1 MAILYASTIPDYTL
15 GQLVNMEEWNG
26 ISRILGGSVNIPF
39 AAPVI
44 AGGAGEWD
52 CAPLTAAAQ
61 NVLGIA
67 RMQHTLYHAGDLY
80 EPGDTV
86 SIITAGVVAVNLGAD
101 VTEGAQARFNV
112 TNGTWTGAA
121 ASATVLTIPGA
132 QFEFAGTSGAIGVVR
147 YQRPVPSVSVGA

>member
-1 MAILYASTIPDYTL
+1 MAITYAASLPDYTL

-26 ISRILGGSVNIPF
+26 ISRVLGGSANIPF
-39 AAPVI
+39 AAPVVST
-44 AGGAGEWD
+44 AATEWD

-67 RMQHTLYHAGDLY
+67 RMNHVLYHTEDRY

-86 SIITAGVVAVNLGAD
+86 SIITAGVVAVNLGAN
-101 VTEGAQARFNV
+101 VTEGAQARFDV
-112 TNGTWTGAA
+112 TAGAWTGAA

-132 QFEFAGTSGAIGVVR
+132 QFEHAGVNGALGVVR

>member
-26 ISRILGGSVNIPF
+26 ISRILVAGANLPF

-44 AGGAGEWD
+44 AGAVGEWD

-67 RMQHTLYHAGDLY
+67 RMQHTLYHAGDQY

-86 SIITAGVVAVNLGAD
+86 SIITAGVVAVNLGAN
-101 VTEGAQARFNV
+101 VTEGAQARFDV
-112 TNGTWTGAA
+112 TAGAWTGAT

-132 QFEFAGTSGAIGVVR
+132 QFEFAGTSGALGVVR

>member
-1 MAILYASTIPDYTL
+1 MPILYASTIPDYTL
-15 GQLVNMEEWNG
+15 GQIINMEEWNG
-26 ISRILGGSVNIPF
+26 ISRILVAGANLPF

-44 AGGAGEWD
+44 AGSGGEWD
-52 CAPLTAAAQ
+52 CAPLTAAGE

-67 RMQHTLYHAGDLY
+67 RMNHVLYHTGDY
-80 EPGDTV
+80 YAPGDTV
-86 SIITAGVVAVNLGAD
+86 SVITAGVVAVNLGAN

-132 QFEFAGTSGAIGVVR
+132 QFEYAGSSGAIGVVR
-147 YQRPVPSVSVGA
+147 YQRPIPSVSVGA